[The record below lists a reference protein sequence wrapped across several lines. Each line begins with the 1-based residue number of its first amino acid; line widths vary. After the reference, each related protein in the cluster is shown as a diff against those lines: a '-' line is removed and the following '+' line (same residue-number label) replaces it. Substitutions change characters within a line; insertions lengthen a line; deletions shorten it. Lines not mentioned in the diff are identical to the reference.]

1 MKKLLVII
9 LLSVLI
15 LPALAF
21 AEAPVRHIQFNQET
35 LNKGFTVKSYDDNLW
50 LPIFPQQFNYPLE
63 VKVWLQSMMYIPD
76 DKKAV
81 SNVYWYEVQNGQ
93 QGFLSKSVL
102 LSLRYQ
108 SNNNRS
114 KKIHFFD
121 KSRQSWRPLESE
133 VYWGDKIV
141 KAWSPVPAANIA
153 VLEDA
158 YDVQHDLTAASA
170 IVIDAKSGEILYEK
184 NPTQV
189 RPIASL
195 SKLVSALVFMDYNPG
210 WHKMM
215 TIAESDNVGGASLPV
230 EPGDQVSIKNLFMST
245 LMASKNNATRALMRS
260 TGLSE
265 AQFIVKMN
273 EKAKALGAINTQFV
287 EPTGLSE
294 YNLSTARDMARISRE
309 AFKKFE
315 FLEATTLKYY
325 RFNIISV
332 EEEGGK
338 EIWIKNTNKLVDR
351 DLYLLGS
358 KTGYTHEAGRCLV
371 TKAKNN
377 DGEMIALVLGSE
389 ISQNYEEVYLLL
401 RHYLY

>member
-9 LLSVLI
+9 LLSVLM
-15 LPALAF
+15 LPTLVSAQM
-21 AEAPVRHIQFNQET
+21 PVRHIQFNQET
-35 LNKGFTVKSYDDNLW
+35 LNKGFTVKSYDNNLW

-63 VKVWLQSMMYIPD
+63 VKIWLQSMMYIPN

-93 QGFLSKSVL
+93 SGFLNKPVL
-102 LSLRYQ
+102 LSLKYNSDTSRT
-108 SNNNRS
+108 

-121 KSRQSWRPLESE
+121 KSRQIWRPLASE
-133 VYWGDKIV
+133 VYWGDNIV

-170 IVIDAKSGEILYEK
+170 IVIDAKSSEILYQK
-184 NPTQV
+184 NAAQV

-195 SKLVSALVFMDYNPG
+195 SKIVSALVFMDHNPG

-215 TIAESDNVGGASLPV
+215 TIAESDNVGGASLAV

-265 AQFIVKMN
+265 AQFVKKMN
-273 EKAKALGAINTQFV
+273 EKAKALGAINTQFI

-332 EEEGGK
+332 EEEGEK
-338 EIWIKNTNKLVDR
+338 ELWIKNTNKLVDR
-351 DLYLLGS
+351 DLYLLGG
-358 KTGYTHEAGRCLV
+358 KTVYTDEAGRCLV
-371 TKAKNN
+371 TKAKRGDN
-377 DGEMIALVLGSE
+377 EMIALVLGSD

-401 RHYLY
+401 KHYLY